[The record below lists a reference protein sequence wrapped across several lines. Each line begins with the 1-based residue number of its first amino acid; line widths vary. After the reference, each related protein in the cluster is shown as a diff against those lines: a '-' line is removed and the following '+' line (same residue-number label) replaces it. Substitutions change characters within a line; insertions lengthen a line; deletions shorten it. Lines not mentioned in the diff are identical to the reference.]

1 MSPPDGGAGKGGRP
15 AAAPPPAPGAAA
27 APGGGGR
34 PSLRDERRARYRAM
48 FKANVERRLI
58 VDKVMLGVV
67 MVCALA
73 AIAPLVWILA
83 TLFVGGAGAL
93 TWEFLTEEPGA
104 VGSGVPLA
112 IGPAIQGTL
121 IIIGLSSLIGLPVG
135 VLGGVY
141 LAEFGR
147 GWFARQ
153 VRFFMDVFMEFPSIV
168 LGIFAFLAVV
178 LLLGHFSLWAGAFA
192 LSLIMF
198 PIVARSTEEAMKMVP
213 WSLREAGA
221 ALGLRNWVVIMRIVL
236 PAAKKGIIT
245 GVLLS
250 VSRVGGET
258 APLIMTILGS
268 SQFFAGLDN
277 PMDALPLRIWRL
289 SLQPYDEA
297 RLAGWGSALVL
308 VLIILA
314 IHVGVRYWF
323 LQRGRGKGLMARIGY
338 ART

>member
-1 MSPPDGGAGKGGRP
+1 MSPPGGGAGKGGRP
-15 AAAPPPAPGAAA
+15 AAAPPPASGAPAA
-27 APGGGGR
+27 APGGGR

>member
-1 MSPPDGGAGKGGRP
+1 LSRPGGGAEKGGRP
-15 AAAPPPAPGAAA
+15 AAAPPPPAPGAV
-27 APGGGGR
+27 APGGRPR

-67 MVCALA
+67 MVCAMA

-147 GWFARQ
+147 GWFAKQ